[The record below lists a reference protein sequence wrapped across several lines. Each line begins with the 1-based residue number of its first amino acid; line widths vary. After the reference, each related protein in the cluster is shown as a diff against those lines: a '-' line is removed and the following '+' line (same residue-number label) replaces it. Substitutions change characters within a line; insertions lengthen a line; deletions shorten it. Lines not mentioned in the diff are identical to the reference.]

1 MTQTTSA
8 TPDEPS
14 SPTSVEPSSATPGE
28 PSGLAAAQRPPGG
41 EVWPR
46 GPGFTEPSWAQT
58 PRESALVVLTGLF
71 GLVSL
76 GCALVPDLHVP
87 GAWAGLAG
95 GATGT
100 AAQMLS
106 RSTTQRW
113 ATVLG
118 WGAALLGAML
128 NMSHGGLW

>member
-8 TPDEPS
+8 TPDEQS
-14 SPTSVEPSSATPGE
+14 SPTPDEPSSASPGE
-28 PSGLAAAQRPPGG
+28 G
-41 EVWPR
+41 WPR

-95 GATGT
+95 GAVGT

-128 NMSHGGLW
+128 NMSHGGPW